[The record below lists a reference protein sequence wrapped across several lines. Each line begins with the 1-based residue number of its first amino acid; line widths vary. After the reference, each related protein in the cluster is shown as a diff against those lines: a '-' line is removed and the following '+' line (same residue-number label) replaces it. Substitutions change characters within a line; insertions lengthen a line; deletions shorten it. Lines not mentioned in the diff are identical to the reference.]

1 MNKGKQLIAG
11 LLLFA
16 FISLISLAAMFFMA
30 EPKEY
35 SEPFITKKVTRV
47 SDCNCL
53 PGYIPSNMKSK
64 YDDGKI
70 YQYPIINDDE
80 TITNEFYFVMKDS
93 IRRIDLNNPCGFP
106 LTKSDETI
114 KKFKYKD
121 LRKYNNFNK
130 YVNSIQGGSVGVIDC
145 SYFNKT
151 EKLDS
156 YFCQN
161 LSNPTDKSTCY

>member
-35 SEPFITKKVTRV
+35 SEPFITKVTRAT
-47 SDCNCL
+47 DCNCL

-70 YQYPIINDDE
+70 YQYQRINDDE
-80 TITNEFYFVMKDS
+80 TFENEFYFIMKNS
-93 IRRIDLNNPCGFP
+93 IRLIDLNNPCAFP
-106 LTKSDETI
+106 LTKADGTI
-114 KKFKYKD
+114 QKFKYKD
-121 LRKYNNFNK
+121 LTKYHDFNK
-130 YVNSIQGGSVGVIDC
+130 YMKVVQGGSVEMVKC
-145 SYFNKT
+145 SDLEKT
-151 EKLDS
+151 QKLDS
-156 YFCQN
+156 YFCKS
-161 LSNPTDKSTCY
+161 LSNPTEQSTCY